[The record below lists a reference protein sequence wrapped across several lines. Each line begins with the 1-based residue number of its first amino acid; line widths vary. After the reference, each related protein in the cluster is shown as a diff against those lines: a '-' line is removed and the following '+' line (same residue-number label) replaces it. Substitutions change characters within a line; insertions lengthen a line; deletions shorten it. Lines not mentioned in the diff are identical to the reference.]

1 MLMPMVDIGAEKN
14 GGVNSAVKADAK
26 SGPGHAP
33 QSPKSVKSSGGPGIS
48 SEGMGSGCSSH
59 QLRLLISAPLK

>member
-48 SEGMGSGCSSH
+48 SEGMGAGSCGAAVRH
-59 QLRLLISAPLK
+59 LDGMKK